1 MLQRQI
7 ILLITAIVYCFFIAP
22 PFERFLKKHIKNRWL
37 RWTVDFVVGAAII
50 GLLYYIAYLIT
61 GIPM

>member
-7 ILLITAIVYCFFIAP
+7 IILITAIVYGFFIAP

-37 RWTVDFVVGAAII
+37 RWTVELVVGAAII

>member
-7 ILLITAIVYCFFIAP
+7 IILITAIVYCFFIAP

-37 RWTVDFVVGAAII
+37 RWTVDLVVGATMF